1 MTFTVTY
8 RAGNGRRR
16 TETVEASSRADVFRM
31 MKSRGVNPLV
41 VREGAV
47 EGAAS
52 GSLGGGSRA
61 LRTALIAVA
70 LIALAL
76 VGAWRLLSK
85 SDAAISDEP
94 VPEKVRKVKA
104 MPVAKPS
111 AVKST
116 SPSNRSGPK
125 RQEVARVQPKASAD
139 GVPPSK
145 APAADTAE
153 MSTNAPPALTP
164 EEMLAEAKRRMKFKT
179 AEEQLLSM
187 VTPDEPGGEVPPV
200 PITGEEEDTAA
211 TEKGVANVLKPE
223 KDDDEHMLQRKMDIV
238 EMKLE
243 YAELKK
249 QGWTFAQYVKAL
261 AAKRNEDAADMGEA
275 RRVLDELYR
284 DSTVSDTEYA
294 AAKKQINDSLA
305 EKGLPMVEPDAEK
318 EGNAE
323 NAAAGQSGMAE
334 QEQSEEQTSGKE
346 KEKEK

>member
-8 RAGNGRRR
+8 RAGNGHRK
-16 TETVEASSRADVFRM
+16 TEMVEASSRADVFSM
-31 MKSRGVNPLV
+31 MKSRGINPLV
-41 VREGAV
+41 VRAGAV
-47 EGAAS
+47 GGTTS
-52 GSLGGGSRA
+52 GSRS
-61 LRTALIAVA
+61 LRTVLIAVA
-70 LIALAL
+70 LIVLAL
-76 VGAWRLLSK
+76 VGAWQLLSK
-85 SDAAISDEP
+85 SDATIHDKP
-94 VPEKVRKVKA
+94 VPEKARKAKA

-111 AVKST
+111 VGKAA
-116 SPSNRSGPK
+116 SPSDRSGPK
-125 RQEVARVQPKASAD
+125 RKEVARAQPKAPAD
-139 GVPPSK
+139 GVSSDK

-153 MSTNAPPALTP
+153 MSTNTPPALTP

-211 TEKGVANVLKPE
+211 TAKGVANVLKPE

-284 DSTVSDTEYA
+284 DSTVSDAEYA

-318 EGNAE
+318 DGNAE
-323 NAAAGQSGMAE
+323 NAAAGQAGMAE